1 MVAGAARIRI
11 TFQVD
16 ADGLLSVSAQ
26 EQGSGVEAHITV
38 KPSYG
43 LSENEITRMLQESN
57 QHAQDDMLA
66 RALREQQVES
76 EQLIEAVENA
86 LSQDGD
92 DLLSPAEH
100 TRIRAS
106 MDKLL
111 ALLQTPDHLAIKRGI
126 TGLNEATATFAQTR
140 MDKSVA
146 MALGGR
152 KLTDLEG
159 I

>member
-16 ADGLLSVSAQ
+16 ADGLLSVSAR
-26 EQGSGVEAHITV
+26 EQGSGVESHITV

-43 LSENEITRMLQESN
+43 LSDAEITRMLQDSN
-57 QHAQDDMLA
+57 QHAQDDMVA
-66 RALREQQVES
+66 RALREQQVEA

-86 LSQDGD
+86 LAQDGES
-92 DLLSPAEH
+92 LLNTTEQAK
-100 TRIRAS
+100 IRAS
-106 MDKLL
+106 MD
-111 ALLQTPDHLAIKRGI
+111 ALRTILNSTDHHAIKRAI
-126 TGLNEATATFAQTR
+126 SSLNEVTATFAQAR
-140 MDKSVA
+140 MDRSVSL
-146 MALGGR
+146 ALGGR